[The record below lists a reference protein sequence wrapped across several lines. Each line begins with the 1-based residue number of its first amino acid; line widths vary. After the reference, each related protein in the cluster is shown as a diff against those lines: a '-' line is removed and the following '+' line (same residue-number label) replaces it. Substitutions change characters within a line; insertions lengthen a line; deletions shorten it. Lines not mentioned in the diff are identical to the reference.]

1 MYEKNYFQ
9 KEIHFCKSFK
19 TPELDEVLSKAN
31 LAGDLESQHANN
43 FKLNLERGKI
53 TKAKYQEMTRY
64 LENIL
69 TQRRELAQQLELQE
83 KARKAKENEYK
94 HKQDLIAEFPQLL

>member
-31 LAGDLESQHANN
+31 LAGDLES
-43 FKLNLERGKI
+43 
-53 TKAKYQEMTRY
+53 
-64 LENIL
+64 
-69 TQRRELAQQLELQE
+69 
-83 KARKAKENEYK
+83 
-94 HKQDLIAEFPQLL
+94 